1 MRICCSELGVN
12 LPQML
17 DSLRYLRRSIQA
29 MPYSVIASMRRRTGK
44 APVQFVIE
52 DADWAIR
59 WVGEGI
65 RNGLPAYARGK
76 MGTTCTPYN
85 LTHQIAHFGSQYMWV
100 DWASHISKT
109 NRTIAS
115 FFHGKPEDGPAVEKH
130 IELFLKHEPQLSRIV
145 VSAAAVG
152 ERLKAWGVCT
162 AKISHIPIGTDVGL
176 FVPPSFQ
183 QREEAR
189 EIASLLALLAVG
201 SLDDTHSLRPDPL
214 DQLLVQKLDFR
225 AYAHLALLQE
235 HELQLPQ
242 QRLQQP

>member
-29 MPYSVIASMRRRTGK
+29 MPYSVIASMRRRTEK
-44 APVQFVIE
+44 PVQFVIE

-115 FFHGKPEDGPAVEKH
+115 FFMANQRMG
-130 IELFLKHEPQLSRIV
+130 L
-145 VSAAAVG
+145 
-152 ERLKAWGVCT
+152 RLKS
-162 AKISHIPIGTDVGL
+162 IL
-176 FVPPSFQ
+176 NYF
-183 QREEAR
+183 
-189 EIASLLALLAVG
+189 
-201 SLDDTHSLRPDPL
+201 
-214 DQLLVQKLDFR
+214 
-225 AYAHLALLQE
+225 
-235 HELQLPQ
+235 
-242 QRLQQP
+242 